1 MGCGTNMAPM
11 EHPRIVLAST
21 SPSRLSILRNAGVEP
36 ITVAPD
42 VDEDALLAEL
52 KGQSPA
58 RIVERLAT
66 AKAHAVARD
75 FPEDVVIGGDSM
87 LLFNGALQGKPH
99 TEENT
104 ISRWHEQRGQSAEL
118 ITGHCIVTPRG
129 EHVEASLTT
138 VDFAD
143 ISEEDIRAYA
153 ATGEPWN
160 CAGAFTLEALG
171 GWFIDGINGDSSSVI
186 GLSLP
191 VIRRALYSFDYSVSQ
206 FWNS

>member
-1 MGCGTNMAPM
+1 MSD
-11 EHPRIVLAST
+11 PRIVLAST

-36 ITVAPD
+36 ITVAPQ
-42 VDEDALLAEL
+42 VDEDALIAEL
-52 KGQSPA
+52 AGQSAA

-66 AKAHAVARD
+66 AKAHAVAHD
-75 FPEDVVIGGDSM
+75 FPDDIVIGGDSM
-87 LLFNGALQGKPH
+87 LLFDGMLQGKPH

-104 ISRWHEQRGQSAEL
+104 VSRWQEQRGRAAEL

-129 EHVEASLTT
+129 EHVEASITT
-138 VDFAD
+138 VDFAEVSD
-143 ISEEDIRAYA
+143 ADIRAYA
-153 ATGEPWN
+153 ATGEPFN

-191 VIRRALYSFDYSVSQ
+191 VIRRALYSFGYSVSE
-206 FWNS
+206 FWNRR